1 MLKTVEINGHPI
13 GKGHPCY
20 VIAEAGV
27 NHNGSLELALE
38 LVRKAKEAGVD
49 CVKFQTFKASQIV
62 TPTAPK
68 ANYQLQVTDVK
79 ESQYEMLEKL
89 QLERPDYVKII
100 DLCKEL
106 DIQFLSTPYNKEDAD
121 FLETLGVDSY
131 KIASGQL
138 VELPFLAH
146 VAKKGKPIII
156 STGMADLAEVYE
168 GVQTIREAGNDQIV
182 LLQCTTNYPSR
193 LEDANILAMNAMQ
206 DALNIQ
212 IGYSDHVENN
222 YACYAAV
229 ARGACLIEK
238 HFTLDRNMDGPD
250 HSSSLDV
257 VGFTELVDGIRS
269 IEKSLGS
276 PIKTPTAAEIA
287 NTKGMRRSLVLN
299 ENQAGGTVITR
310 DMVGFKRPATGIA
323 PKHLGKVVGKPLSKN
338 VSADIP
344 LTEDMI
350 EW

>member
-13 GKGHPCY
+13 GKGHPAY

-27 NHNGSLELALE
+27 NHNGSLEIALE
-38 LVRKAKEAGVD
+38 LVRKAKECGVD

-62 TPTAPK
+62 TATSPK
-68 ANYQLQVTDVK
+68 ANYQLKVTDAS
-79 ESQYEMLEKL
+79 ESQFEMLEKL
-89 QLERPDYVKII
+89 QLERSDYLEII
-100 DLCKEL
+100 NLCKEL

-121 FLETLGVDSY
+121 FLESLGVDCY

-146 VAKKGKPIII
+146 VARKNKPIIV
-156 STGMADLAEVYE
+156 STGMANLAEVYE
-168 GVQTIREAGNDQIV
+168 GIQAIRDAGNDQII

-206 DALNIQ
+206 DALDVQ

-222 YACYAAV
+222 FACLAAV

-250 HSSSLDV
+250 HSSSLDSD
-257 VGFTELVDGIRS
+257 GFKELVDGIRN
-269 IEKSLGS
+269 IEKALGS
-276 PIKTPTAAEIA
+276 PVKTPTAAEVS
-287 NTKGMRRSLVLN
+287 NTQGMRRSLVLN
-299 ENQAGGTVITR
+299 ENQAGGTLITEA
-310 DMVGFKRPATGIA
+310 MIGFKRPATGLA
-323 PKHLGKVVGKPLSKN
+323 PKLLEKVIGKKLSKS
-338 VSADIP
+338 VPADIP